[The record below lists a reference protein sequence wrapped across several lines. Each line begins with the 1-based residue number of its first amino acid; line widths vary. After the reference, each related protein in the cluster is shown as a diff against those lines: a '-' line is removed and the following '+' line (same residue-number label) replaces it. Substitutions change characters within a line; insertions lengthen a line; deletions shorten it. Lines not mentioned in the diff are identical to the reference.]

1 MKDSIQVITKVERR
15 RYSDEERLRI
25 VAETL
30 ESGVKIAE
38 VCRRH
43 GVARS
48 LLQNWRKRLRC
59 GTLPGVTLESVATSV
74 IPMVATSRPEQAPE
88 PGPFARVTI
97 QPPPALPTPTPRSCA
112 RIVVGSGTILEID
125 SGVDPAWVARLLSAM
140 GGQP

>member
-1 MKDSIQVITKVERR
+1 MKDSVQVITKVERR

-30 ESGVKIAE
+30 EPGVKIAE

-48 LLQNWRKRLRC
+48 LLQNWRRRLRC
-59 GTLPGVTLESVATSV
+59 GTLPGVTLEPAATSV
-74 IPMVATSRPEQAPE
+74 VPMVASSQPEQAAE

-97 QPPPALPTPTPRSCA
+97 QPPPALPAPTPRSCA
-112 RIVVGSGTILEID
+112 RIVVGGGAVFEID
-125 SGVDPAWVARLLSAM
+125 SGVDPAWVAKLLSAM